1 METFIEG
8 FKVVFFGVLMF
19 SLIVVVHEA
28 GHFTAARFFGL
39 RVKEFMI
46 GLPGPNIGFTFK
58 GTKFGITPYLIGG
71 YALIAG
77 EGSSK
82 ENPHLAAAY
91 AFLAE
96 HGRLTED
103 EVRDHERTLGYDLE
117 EALDVLDA
125 WGTVKRVKEK
135 GRYSYLTIPA
145 ATPVAAGA
153 VAADSTTVVAGAGV
167 AGSATVVA
175 GAVAADS
182 ATVVAAPAGSR
193 AARATGST
201 NAPTALGEPHT
212 VSITEARAH
221 IAAERKLTFNSAPW
235 YQRVIILVAGV
246 VFNLLFAI
254 TVFTTAL
261 MIVGTQ
267 VPTTTLAAV
276 VEDSPAARA
285 ALQPGD
291 TITATDGKAVDSWE
305 AFQEVLGDK
314 VPGDKLT
321 FTIERGGVL
330 RDYTIALADNNGK
343 AMLGVTTALEKA
355 PVSFVD
361 ALSTSVGF
369 IGIVTTAIVQLLN
382 PATFGDVVSQST
394 SVIGV
399 SFEAKAAAESG
410 FLPFIALAAALSISI
425 GLINL
430 LPLPPLDGGR
440 IVVETIERVTRRRI
454 PVRVIN
460 GISVAAMALLIM
472 LFLFVT
478 NQDIQNYIIGG

>member
-8 FKVVFFGVLMF
+8 IKVVFFGVLMF

-28 GHFTAARFFGL
+28 GHFAAARLFGL

-58 GTKFGITPYLIGG
+58 GTKFGITPYLLGG

-77 EGSSK
+77 EGSGK

-103 EVRDHERTLGYDLE
+103 EVRDQERTLGYDLE

-125 WGTVKRVKEK
+125 WGTVKRVKKK

-145 ATPVAAGA
+145 AAQGAGA
-153 VAADSTTVVAGAGV
+153 TGP
-167 AGSATVVA
+167 ATA
-175 GAVAADS
+175 
-182 ATVVAAPAGSR
+182 VAAPAEAC
-193 AARATGST
+193 AACATGPATVS
-201 NAPTALGEPHT
+201 TALGEPHA

-235 YQRVIILVAGV
+235 YRRVIILVAGV

-254 TVFTTAL
+254 IVFTTAL
-261 MIVGTQ
+261 MIAGTQ

-276 VEDSPAARA
+276 AESSPAARA

-291 TITATDGKAVDSWE
+291 TITAADGKAVDSWE
-305 AFQEVLGDK
+305 AFLAVLGGK
-314 VPGDKLT
+314 VPGDRVT
-321 FTIERGGVL
+321 FTVERGGIP
-330 RDYTIALADNNGK
+330 RDYTITLADNNGR
-343 AMLGVTTALEKA
+343 AMLGVTTAFERT

-369 IGIVTTAIVQLLN
+369 IGIVATAIVQLLN
-382 PATFGDVVSQST
+382 PATFGDVVSQSA

-425 GLINL
+425 GLMNL

-460 GISVAAMALLIM
+460 GISVAAMALLVM

-478 NQDIQNYIIGG
+478 NQDIKNYIIGG